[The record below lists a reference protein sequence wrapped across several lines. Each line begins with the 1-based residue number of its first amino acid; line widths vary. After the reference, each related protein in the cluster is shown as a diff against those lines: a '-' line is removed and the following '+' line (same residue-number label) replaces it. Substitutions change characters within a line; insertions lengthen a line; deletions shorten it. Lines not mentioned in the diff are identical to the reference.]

1 MQITPE
7 VIESKEF
14 KTGLRGYDKK
24 EVDIFLDEIIEEFE
38 EVLNK
43 NQKLKEEKDILLNQL
58 AHYKKKE
65 NELNETLLKA
75 QESAEKLIARAKTEY
90 EAKMEKANSL
100 LQNANADKY
109 EQGKKLEE
117 KYNTLKMKYLKYRNT
132 IKNDLRKQLEIL
144 DRDIVE

>member
-75 QESAEKLIARAKTEY
+75 QESAEKLITRAKAEY
-90 EAKMEKANSL
+90 EAKMEKANSM

>member
-75 QESAEKLIARAKTEY
+75 QESAEKLIARAKAEY
-90 EAKMEKANSL
+90 EAKMEKANSM

>member
-7 VIESKEF
+7 IIESKEF
-14 KTGLRGYDKK
+14 KTSLRGYDKK

-90 EAKMEKANSL
+90 EAKMEKANSM

>member
-7 VIESKEF
+7 VIENKEF
-14 KTGLRGYDKK
+14 KVGLRGYDKK
-24 EVDIFLDEIIEEFE
+24 EVDIFLDEIIEELE
-38 EVLNK
+38 DVLSK

-75 QESAEKLIARAKTEY
+75 QESAEKLIARAKAEY

-109 EQGKKLEE
+109 EQGKKLED
-117 KYNTLKMKYLKYRNT
+117 KYNTLKMKYLKYRNS

-144 DRDIVE
+144 DKDIVE